1 MPAKVLHTL
10 TDENQDLQKQI
21 GCMNGFFQLFDRH
34 HSFTGRRINSDN
46 HKRLPPGMVYFYH
59 FSQSQLFH

>member
-10 TDENQDLQKQI
+10 TGENQDLQKQI

-34 HSFTGRRINSDN
+34 HFLTGRRIKSDN
-46 HKRLPPGMVYFYH
+46 HKRLPPGMVYF
-59 FSQSQLFH
+59 